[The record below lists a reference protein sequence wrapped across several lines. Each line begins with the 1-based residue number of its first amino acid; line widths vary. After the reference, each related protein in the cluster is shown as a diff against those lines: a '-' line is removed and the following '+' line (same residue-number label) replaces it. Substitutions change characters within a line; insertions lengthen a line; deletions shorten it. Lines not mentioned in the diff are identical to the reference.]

1 VPLQEGA
8 VPVVDYG
15 DAGPIRCI
23 RCRTYINPFFSF
35 LDGGRS
41 FQCNLCGMVNPTPSE
56 CFCELDQ
63 NGYRRDHAERPE
75 LCRGVVEF
83 IAPPEYQA
91 RPPAPPPIVC
101 LVEASY
107 GAVSAGILQAVLGS
121 LVSILASL
129 PPDTRFAIVTFD
141 DTIHFYEA
149 YDGGGV
155 RQLVVADTCEI
166 CLPLPPE
173 ALLQPLEEGPT
184 LDERMQTLATLCC
197 ATKNPNAALGAALEA
212 CHLLLEPTGGRL
224 LLFQHTLPSSG
235 PMKLL
240 QRDDVRQYGTDKEKA
255 LLQPLDDTWG
265 KLAAKMAAA
274 HICCST
280 FHFANGNFIDLA
292 SQGML
297 SRVTGGQL
305 YLYTN
310 CVPEHRDEWST
321 KLQAELARN
330 LMRTNGFEGV
340 MRFRCSKGLR
350 VDEYLMGSA
359 KPGDLDV
366 AVAGIDADSAFG
378 VTFRYDDKLEE
389 AQLACVQCA
398 LLYTTASGE
407 RRIRVLTLGFQ
418 VTSSMASL
426 FRYADLDA
434 LTNILMRQAALATAK
449 QTLHQV
455 REAVVT
461 ATVSILYT
469 YRKMCASSTAAGQ
482 LILPESLKL
491 LPLYALS
498 LTKNALLRAGTDVRA
513 DERAALIAMACRM
526 PVASSVA
533 FVYPR
538 LFALETLEEDVGALD
553 ASGAPTLPQ
562 TLPLSLEKLES
573 DGAFLLDDAV
583 SLFLWLGRGVTQDF
597 LEAVLQVRS
606 MDGVDCSRLRL
617 YPVDNS
623 LSIRVNRLVSAVRSQ
638 RPHLLQS
645 VRVLVAKDPFEGR
658 FLSMLTDDRAQASM
672 SYVEFLCHIHRQI
685 QSKTS

>member
-1 VPLQEGA
+1 VRFASVQPILPVLLTAPPPL
-8 VPVVDYG
+8 
-15 DAGPIRCI
+15 
-23 RCRTYINPFFSF
+23 
-35 LDGGRS
+35 
-41 FQCNLCGMVNPTPSE
+41 TP
-56 CFCELDQ
+56 
-63 NGYRRDHAERPE
+63 
-75 LCRGVVEF
+75 GVVEF
-83 IAPPEYQA
+83 VAPPEYQA

-101 LVEASY
+101 LVEASH
-107 GAVSAGILQAVLGS
+107 GAVSAGIFQAVLDS
-121 LVSILASL
+121 LSSILPSL
-129 PPDTRFAIVTFD
+129 PPHTRFALVTFD
-141 DTIHFYEA
+141 DSIHFYEVGN
-149 YDGGGV
+149 GGGV
-155 RQLVVADTCEI
+155 RQLVVADTDEI

-173 ALLQPLEEGPT
+173 ALLQPLEQGLPA
-184 LDERMQTLATLCC
+184 LDEIIGICSAT
-197 ATKNPNAALGAALEA
+197 TKNHAALGAALEA

-255 LLQPLDDTWG
+255 LLLPLDDSWG

-280 FHFANGNFIDLA
+280 FHFTSDNFVDLA
-292 SQGML
+292 SQGVL

-305 YLYTN
+305 YFHTG

-330 LMRTNGFEGV
+330 LMRTYGFEGV

-366 AVAGIDADSAFG
+366 GVAGIDADSAFG
-378 VTFRYDDKLEE
+378 VTFKYDDKLDE

-398 LLYTTASGE
+398 LLYTTAFGE
-407 RRIRVLTLGFQ
+407 RRIRVLTLGFK
-418 VTSSMASL
+418 VSSRGNQSYADL
-426 FRYADLDA
+426 YRYADLDA

-449 QTLHQV
+449 QTLQQV

-469 YRKMCASSTAAGQ
+469 YRKMCASTTAAGQ

-498 LTKNALLRAGTDVRA
+498 LTKHALLRAGTDVRA
-513 DERAALIAMACRM
+513 DERVALIAMACRM

-538 LFALETLEEDVGALD
+538 LFALDGLEDDVGTPD
-553 ASGAPTLPQ
+553 ASGAPTLPP
-562 TLPLSLEKLES
+562 TLPLSLEKL
-573 DGAFLLDDAV
+573 DPNGAFLLDDSV
-583 SLFLWLGRGVTQDF
+583 SLFLWLGRGVAQDF
-597 LEAVLQVRS
+597 LETVLQAR
-606 MDGVDCSRLRL
+606 
-617 YPVDNS
+617 
-623 LSIRVNRLVSAVRSQ
+623 
-638 RPHLLQS
+638 
-645 VRVLVAKDPFEGR
+645 
-658 FLSMLTDDRAQASM
+658 
-672 SYVEFLCHIHRQI
+672 
-685 QSKTS
+685 